1 MDKQNRIESS
11 QSIIKIRQMLVYS
24 ILLSCEHVA
33 PKGSRIVVVV
43 YEDERWMGWN
53 YFFSVFLG
61 SRTA

>member
-33 PKGSRIVVVV
+33 PKGSRIVVV
-43 YEDERWMGWN
+43 YEEWN